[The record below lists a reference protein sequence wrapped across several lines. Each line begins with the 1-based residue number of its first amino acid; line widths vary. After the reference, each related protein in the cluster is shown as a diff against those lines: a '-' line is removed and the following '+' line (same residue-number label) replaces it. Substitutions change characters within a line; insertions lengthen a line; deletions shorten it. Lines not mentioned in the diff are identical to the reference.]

1 MFEQKVTGKA
11 RFVEMMAT
19 CFPATTRTEPFIG
32 TINHPIN
39 RTSRC
44 TRRLNIPISEEK
56 VEDAEV
62 ADVTKAEDRRTWT
75 GERTEKR
82 TDQQPRRLGQNCTW
96 IGRATVK
103 VLSCNNQYLCLAI

>member
-1 MFEQKVTGKA
+1 
-11 RFVEMMAT
+11 
-19 CFPATTRTEPFIG
+19 
-32 TINHPIN
+32 
-39 RTSRC
+39 
-44 TRRLNIPISEEK
+44 
-56 VEDAEV
+56 V